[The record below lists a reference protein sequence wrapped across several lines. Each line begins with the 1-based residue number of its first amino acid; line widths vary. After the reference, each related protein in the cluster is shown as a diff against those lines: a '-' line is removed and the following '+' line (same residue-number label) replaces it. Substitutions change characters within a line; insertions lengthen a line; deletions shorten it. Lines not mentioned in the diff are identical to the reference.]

1 MSTMKEWSLKWSK
14 MASLKSLDLNKIP
27 AWSRFVNAVYQKYR
41 ILIMFVISGI
51 YGIFSN
57 SEMKAMG
64 RICRT
69 FTSLDVKNK

>member
-1 MSTMKEWSLKWSK
+1 MV
-14 MASLKSLDLNKIP
+14 SLKSLDLNKIP

-41 ILIMFVISGI
+41 ILIMFVISG

-69 FTSLDVKNK
+69 FTSLDGKNK